1 TLLLHRTAN
10 FRDLAQVFHDVAHVC
25 DLARAG
31 KPRRARYIYGC
42 EAAADR
48 ARLGRDLEPDRAGRL
63 LRDQGHAIEQVAT
76 EQVWT
81 FEAIAEP
88 EGEPEQQAQA
98 ARHHGAPDAVR
109 QVGVARQHH
118 VVATRG
124 GEEARDLVG
133 RRLAVGGNEDHVF
146 TFGGEES

>member
-1 TLLLHRTAN
+1 MGRKARRAAGMRGAGAETGRTSCSGDRGRIALAPRARAEEVPSRGEAIPRVYVTGLTLLLHRTAN

-63 LRDQGHAIEQVAT
+63 LRDQGHAIE
-76 EQVWT
+76 
-81 FEAIAEP
+81 
-88 EGEPEQQAQA
+88 
-98 ARHHGAPDAVR
+98 
-109 QVGVARQHH
+109 
-118 VVATRG
+118 
-124 GEEARDLVG
+124 
-133 RRLAVGGNEDHVF
+133 
-146 TFGGEES
+146 